1 MNKYR
6 TATLALAVGAASL
19 AVAACS
25 SGTPTASSSST
36 PTSTPTS
43 TSTST
48 AAPIVSAPVPTTG
61 APIPGRTL
69 ELKGKLASFPVPEAA
84 KIGENLSGGSSL
96 ILIFGLV
103 APVDVARFYAT
114 ALPQAGFTVTSNSL
128 VSQGGQHGALIEFT
142 GHGYRGNIES
152 VAQFPGVSVVGLGA
166 KNVTTVEVAPTK

>member
-1 MNKYR
+1 MNRYR
-6 TATLALAVGAASL
+6 SATLALTAAAASL

-36 PTSTPTS
+36 PA
-43 TSTST
+43 STST

-69 ELKGKLASFPVPEAA
+69 EIKGKLGSFPVPATA
-84 KIGENLSGGSSL
+84 RIGENLSGGSSL

-103 APVDVARFYAT
+103 APADVARFYAA
-114 ALPQAGFTVTSNSL
+114 ALPQAGFTVTSSSL

-142 GHGYRGNIES
+142 GRGYRGNIES
-152 VAQFPGVSVVGLGA
+152 VAQFPGVSLAGLGA
-166 KNVTTVEVAPTK
+166 RNVTTVEMSATE